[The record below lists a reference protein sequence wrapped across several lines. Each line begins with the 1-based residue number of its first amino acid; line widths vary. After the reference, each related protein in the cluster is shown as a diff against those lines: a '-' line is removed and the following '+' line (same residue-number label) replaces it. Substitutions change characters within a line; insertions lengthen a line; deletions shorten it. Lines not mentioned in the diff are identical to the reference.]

1 MRTCRFKLGLLALW
15 LGSSA
20 CGTAETESPPSVV
33 GKPFHYPLDEELRLS
48 WNAWQNAKQQVPIAK
63 DYADRSAVV
72 RTAYQEQFSIGERSL
87 LDMLDSENEVFNAQR
102 RYVEMQFTEMFT
114 TYRINARIG
123 DLLKQLNIQAPSAAQ
138 PVEVQQT
145 AHSNLPD
152 LK

>member
-1 MRTCRFKLGLLALW
+1 M
-15 LGSSA
+15 
-20 CGTAETESPPSVV
+20 
-33 GKPFHYPLDEELRLS
+33 
-48 WNAWQNAKQQVPIAK
+48 PIAK

-87 LDMLDSENEVFNAQR
+87 LDMLDSENEVFTAQR
-102 RYVEMQFTEMFT
+102 RYVEMQFVEMFT

-123 DLLKQLNIQAPSAAQ
+123 DLLKQLNIQAPTAAQ
-138 PVEVQQT
+138 PVDEQQT